1 MLSRQFIAKT
11 RRLKGFIVSFQWVNG
26 EPAMCLLRQFMG
38 AKSAFVICL
47 SAAYKY
53 TDVAFLVPQSARIA
67 AHFGMKGERQAA
79 KNIADVI
86 VDCLEDLVKMKPEPM
101 EAEIERLGRDPIPE
115 WDGKNRILTLH

>member
-11 RRLKGFIVSFQWVNG
+11 RHLKGFIISFQWVNG
-26 EPAMCLLRQFMG
+26 EPAMCLLRQFLG
-38 AKSAFVICL
+38 TKSAFVICL

-53 TDVAFLVPQSARIA
+53 ADIAFLVPQCARIA

-86 VDCLEDLVKMKPEPM
+86 LECLEDLVKMKPEPV
-101 EAEIERLGRDPIPE
+101 EAEIERLGPKATAEFDEKRRVI
-115 WDGKNRILTLH
+115 TLH